1 VLLNKSEADIA
12 VRLERPDDPDL
23 MTRRIGTMR
32 FGLYASQ
39 FWQEIPQEDWVFIAY
54 DSTLA
59 HVTQQQWLESLL
71 NGRRVI
77 FRASDLMAQQQAAR
91 KGLGIVTLP
100 CFMGD
105 NDSELVRLPEN
116 LPSPVRNIWLVAY
129 PEIKRAHSAVVVMDF
144 LAEIIG
150 RSCPP
155 GKDI

>member
-1 VLLNKSEADIA
+1 
-12 VRLERPDDPDL
+12 
-23 MTRRIGTMR
+23 MR

-129 PEIKRAHSAVVVMDF
+129 PEIKRDRSAVVVMDF